1 MVRTAITATAV
12 CEIGPVSVRRWG
24 CDAAEPASQAT
35 VAAALDAG
43 DDPLILLGERAVA
56 VDDVWHALLAPLL
69 HGTDKAVLVHPS
81 WWTPLRIAVVDTVA
95 RTLSGDVVTKP
106 RSWLLAV
113 VAREAPVVEIGPQV
127 VVVTV
132 GEGVPVAIQTR
143 ALAPGLVADSVVRE
157 ILRDAEAGPVWLD
170 GPAGVPGAEVLGV
183 LIGDRLR
190 AAGRAVWRVDDR
202 HLARA
207 AVGLVKHEEVPDDS
221 PRRGRRRLLVATG
234 CAVLTVVLAAAAWGG
249 TRADRPVTSRTT
261 ALVEG
266 RVTMQIPADWVVQR
280 ITAGPGSARIQVVS
294 PTDGETALH
303 MTQSSVRD
311 DSLDA
316 AAAILRRAIDAQPSG
331 VFVDFHPSD
340 VRGDRPAV
348 TYREIRQG
356 HDIRWTVLLDGAVRI
371 SIGCQ
376 SAAGAEHNIA
386 VVCEQAVRS
395 AHEIR

>member
-1 MVRTAITATAV
+1 MVRTALAATAV

-24 CDAAEPASQAT
+24 SEQSVRTPEAT
-35 VAAALDAG
+35 AALDGG
-43 DDPLILLGERAVA
+43 DDPVVLVGTRPVA
-56 VDDVWHALLAPLL
+56 VGELWREVLAPLL
-69 HGTDKAVLVHPS
+69 HGTDGAVLVHPS
-81 WWTPLRIAVVDTVA
+81 WWTPLRIEVVDAVA
-95 RTLSGDVVTKP
+95 RTLSAAVVTKP

-113 VAREAPVVEIGPQV
+113 VARGAPVVEIGPQV
-127 VVVTV
+127 IVGTV
-132 GEGVPVAIQTR
+132 GEGAPFAIQTR

-157 ILRDAEAGPVWLD
+157 ILRETEPSPVWLD
-170 GPAGVPGAEVLGV
+170 GPAGVPGAHALGA

-190 AAGRAVWRVDDR
+190 AAGRAAWLVGDH

-207 AVGLVKHEEVPDDS
+207 AASLMKGEDVKDDS
-221 PRRGRRRLLVATG
+221 PCRGPGRALVATA
-234 CAVLTVVLAAAAWGG
+234 CAVLTAAVAAAAWHGG
-249 TRADRPVTSRTT
+249 GADRPVASRTT

-280 ITAGPGSARIQVVS
+280 ITAGPGSARVQVVS
-294 PTDGETALH
+294 PSDGQTVLH

-316 AAAILRRAIDAQPSG
+316 AAAILRRAIDAQPAG

-340 VRGDRPAV
+340 VRGERPAV
-348 TYREIRQG
+348 TYREVRQG

-376 SAAGAEHNIA
+376 SAAGAEHDIA